1 MIMTQKEP
9 ITQDD
14 FYKFLTDHDVIISRL
29 AEMIGMK
36 KPEPLMS
43 CFKHHNDWHGR
54 PRKLNA
60 DHIAALNEAM
70 PRLAEELLNC
80 RLKFDPERAETNAWG
95 STYDKGLVEPI
106 KRIGNY
112 LNITKMLERVAGWSA
127 SKKCAVLSRHEGS
140 MAGCI
145 SKADA
150 VAINQEL
157 ITIAGVLE
165 KYELVADD
173 SSSSSC

>member
-1 MIMTQKEP
+1 MTQKEQVS
-9 ITQDD
+9 QDD
-14 FYKFLTDHDVIISRL
+14 LYEFLKEHDVKISRL

-60 DHIAALNEAM
+60 DHIAALNEAL
-70 PRLAEELLNC
+70 PRLSEELLNC
-80 RLKFDPERAETNAWG
+80 RLKFDPERAETNTWG

-112 LNITKMLERVAGWSA
+112 LNITKMLERVAGWHNG
-127 SKKCAVLSRHEGS
+127 KKCAVLSRPNGK
-140 MAGCI
+140 MYGCVT
-145 SKADA
+145 KDDT
-150 VAINQEL
+150 VAINKEL
-157 ITIAGVLE
+157 LSIAGVLE
-165 KYELVADD
+165 RYELVED
-173 SSSSSC
+173 SSL